1 MKNND
6 DTVREL
12 LQLQKKLE
20 SAKQEKARMEGELKS
35 LLRRLADDF
44 GTDKLPEVEKK
55 LAGMKQQ
62 AERLRQQIE
71 DGLVVLRKEMGDE

>member
-6 DTVREL
+6 DTVQEL

-35 LLRRLADDF
+35 LLKRLVDDF
-44 GTDKLPEVEKK
+44 GTDKISEVEKR

-71 DGLVVLRKEMGDE
+71 TGLAVLRKETGE

>member
-6 DTVREL
+6 DTVQEL
-12 LQLQKKLE
+12 LTLQKKLE

-35 LLRRLADDF
+35 LLKRLADDF
-44 GTDKLPEVEKK
+44 GTDELPEVEKK

-62 AERLRQQIE
+62 AERLRKQIE
-71 DGLVVLRKEMGDE
+71 EGLAVLRKEMEE

>member
-20 SAKQEKARMEGELKS
+20 NAKEEKARMEGELKS
-35 LLRRLADDF
+35 LLKRLADDF
-44 GTDKLPEVEKK
+44 GTDKISEVEKR

-62 AERLRQQIE
+62 AEKLRQQIE
-71 DGLVVLRKEMGDE
+71 TGLAVLRKEMEE

>member
-6 DTVREL
+6 DTVQEL
-12 LQLQKKLE
+12 LALQKKLE

-35 LLRRLADDF
+35 LLKRLADDF

-62 AERLRQQIE
+62 AERLRRQIE
-71 DGLVVLRKEMGDE
+71 EGLTVLRREMGE

>member
-6 DTVREL
+6 DTVQEL
-12 LQLQKKLE
+12 LQLQQKLE
-20 SAKQEKARMEGELKS
+20 TAKTEKAKTEGELKS
-35 LLRRLADDF
+35 LLKRLADDF

-62 AERLRQQIE
+62 AERLRRQIE
-71 DGLVVLRKEMGDE
+71 EGLTVLRREMGE

>member
-12 LQLQKKLE
+12 LHLQKKLE
-20 SAKQEKARMEGELKS
+20 NAKEEKARMEGELKS
-35 LLRRLADDF
+35 LLKRLADDF
-44 GTDKLPEVEKK
+44 GTDKISEVEKR

-62 AERLRQQIE
+62 AEKLRQQIE
-71 DGLVVLRKEMGDE
+71 TGLAVLRKEMEE